1 MQLSSRLVQDLATSF
16 QSMMSK
22 ASHVPG
28 VLDFAY
34 HALTRTVILFVG
46 FVLLF
51 AAAKAVLGDHVLI
64 EPISVPH
71 KLEQDGYSGA
81 VVSRLLL
88 EEVQAIRR
96 SGDALEVRSSKDA
109 DVSFQS
115 EDVFAA
121 LATIQV
127 PSSSLTLRSM
137 AVMLRDFLGIP
148 ERKIGGAITITRHDG
163 PERPVLYRVSLL
175 LDPSAGHARSEESA
189 DLDEAIR
196 RSARSIARQYDPVG
210 LAAHYIKEKDL
221 EAARQLAADLIEA
234 HNSDRR
240 KQGLLIRGLYEKNLL
255 DQIAFFREAT
265 EEDPS
270 FSEAYNA
277 WGSALYRSG
286 KIDEAI
292 ERYGEAIK
300 LNRLNSSAFRNR
312 AIAYK
317 VKGRPELAIA
327 DFARAGRL
335 NPTAETFFDMGYAH
349 DDLDKLDAASAI
361 RAYDQA
367 IRLNPRHHWA
377 LNNRCYNKAALRDPS
392 AIADCDKALRL
403 NANSETYDSRGFA
416 YLQLRQFDKAIADYD
431 AALTKF
437 GSGPWHEAYSLYGR
451 GLARRGKG
459 DRAGG
464 DADIAAALKLDPQ
477 IADTMAKWGA
487 RP

>member
-1 MQLSSRLVQDLATSF
+1 MQHSSRLLQGLTTSF
-16 QSMMSK
+16 QWVMSK

-28 VLDFAY
+28 ALDFTY

-51 AAAKAVLGDHVLI
+51 AAAKAVVGDHVLI

-71 KLEQDGYSGA
+71 KLDQDGYSGA

-88 EEVQAIRR
+88 EEVQAIRQ

-109 DVSFQS
+109 DVSFRS

-148 ERKIGGAITITRHDG
+148 ERKIGGAITITRQGSDG
-163 PERPVLYRVSLL
+163 PALYRVALL
-175 LDPSAGHARSEESA
+175 LGPSAGIARSEESA
-189 DLDEAIR
+189 DLDDAIR

-210 LAAHYIKEKDL
+210 LAAHLIKGKDL
-221 EAARQLAADLIEA
+221 EAARQLAGELMEA
-234 HNSDRR
+234 RDSERR
-240 KQGLLIRGLYEKNLL
+240 KQGLLIRGLYEKNLI

-265 EEDPS
+265 EEDPD
-270 FSEAYNA
+270 FSDAFNA
-277 WGSALYRSG
+277 WGSALYKSAR
-286 KIDEAI
+286 IDEAI
-292 ERYGEAIK
+292 ERYDAAI
-300 LNRLNSSAFRNR
+300 RLNPMNSTALRNR

-317 VKGRPELAIA
+317 DKGQAELAIA
-327 DFARAGRL
+327 DLARAARL
-335 NPTAETFFDMGYAH
+335 NPTADTFFDLGYFH
-349 DDLDKLDAASAI
+349 DDLAKLDHASAI
-361 RAYDQA
+361 KAYDQA

-416 YLQLRQFDKAIADYD
+416 YLRIRQFDKAIADYD

-464 DADIAAALKLDPQ
+464 DADIAAAVKLDRD
-477 IADTMAKWGA
+477 IAGTMAKWGA
-487 RP
+487 SP